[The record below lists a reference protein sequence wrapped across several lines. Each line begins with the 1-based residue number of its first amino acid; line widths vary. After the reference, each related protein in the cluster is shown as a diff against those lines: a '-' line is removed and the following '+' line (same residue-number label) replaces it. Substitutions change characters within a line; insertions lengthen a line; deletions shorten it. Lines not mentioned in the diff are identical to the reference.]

1 MEHSE
6 NELALLRRMGVP
18 SFRHVTKD
26 LLVDLVDGLP
36 TLDPEVAL
44 QVLAQVPHLAKIA
57 SEVLADN
64 AGAHQDT
71 LQANAHGG
79 DQLHELRL
87 ARQRALIELMA
98 REGVSDE
105 VLLRAM
111 SDLADLEDR
120 ARQDHAANKRWL
132 SEQSETRMKAALIL
146 AAGVAVIVLGAAK
159 SGGQPV
165 SALSRLMSSS
175 KT

>member
-98 REGVSDE
+98 REGV
-105 VLLRAM
+105 RT
-111 SDLADLEDR
+111 R
-120 ARQDHAANKRWL
+120 CCCARCPTWPISKTVPARTTL
-132 SEQSETRMKAALIL
+132 PT
-146 AAGVAVIVLGAAK
+146 
-159 SGGQPV
+159 SGGC
-165 SALSRLMSSS
+165 RSSLRRG
-175 KT
+175 